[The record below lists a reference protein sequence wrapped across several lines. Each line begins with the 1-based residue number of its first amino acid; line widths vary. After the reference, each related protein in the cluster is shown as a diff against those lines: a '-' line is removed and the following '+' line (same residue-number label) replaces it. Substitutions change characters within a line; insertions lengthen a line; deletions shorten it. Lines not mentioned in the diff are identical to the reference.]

1 MPSSRCAKDASVM
14 GKNAARRNTPA
25 SHSSEGSDQH
35 LPTDST
41 RAQSSPNLFSN
52 NITDETL
59 SLAASQLLQQNHV
72 TFQIDNN
79 RLLELYF
86 ENFWAS
92 CPIVLPY
99 SYLRTRRLKENHG
112 TSVLLLVL
120 QWIGSFYAPWVPSE
134 PYREA
139 ALKALASPTLE
150 RTPFNVQSLMLF
162 ALAEFYHNL
171 KSQARKRLE
180 TAVALALELSM
191 NERDFAHTY
200 GEGDAVLEESWRRTY
215 YMLYI
220 ADQHFAVVTN
230 TPFHS
235 LLAVP
240 NNVDLPCDD
249 EYYESGQ
256 IPPVSTWAEYQLREF
271 AEIEVVYSS
280 MTYLYD
286 AAMVVAFIMNTF
298 IQTAVINEAL
308 VESCDAKFAIW
319 TSLLPSCKKDP
330 LRLNGE
336 VDEIMFMAHMVIA
349 IVMSTIH
356 RPYSSLG
363 YCPGE
368 MSTRGFIAP
377 SPFTLVPK
385 AGRNAHTARVL
396 KATEIATRL
405 LAIPCALEKHNP
417 FTACMTA
424 QMAAVQ
430 VAACIYL
437 LDGHALSIARD
448 RVSLSI
454 GFLKTMGSTWPLG
467 KIMAIEVRTIARLSF
482 SGTSVQHAGSM
493 GVEPVAAEIELP
505 RDELVSPVD
514 PSAQIDIYAGL
525 TLPVDLST
533 TPFGYPS
540 CWD

>member
-1 MPSSRCAKDASVM
+1 F
-14 GKNAARRNTPA
+14 
-25 SHSSEGSDQH
+25 H
-35 LPTDST
+35 
-41 RAQSSPNLFSN
+41 
-52 NITDETL
+52 
-59 SLAASQLLQQNHV
+59 
-72 TFQIDNN
+72 IDND
-79 RLLELYF
+79 RLLELFF
-86 ENFWAS
+86 ENFWPS
-92 CPIVLPY
+92 FPIVLPY
-99 SYLRTRRLKENHG
+99 SYLQTRRLKENHG
-112 TSVLLLVL
+112 MPVLLLVL

-134 PYREA
+134 PYHEA
-139 ALKALASPTLE
+139 ALKAVASPTLE

-162 ALAEFYHNL
+162 ALAEFYCNH

-180 TAVALALELSM
+180 TAVTLALELSM
-191 NERDFAHTY
+191 NERDFAHAY
-200 GEGDAVLEESWRRTY
+200 GEGDPVLEESWRRTY

-220 ADQHFAVVTN
+220 VDQHFAIVTN
-230 TPFHS
+230 TPFHA

-249 EYYESGQ
+249 EYYKCGQ
-256 IPPVSTWAEYQLREF
+256 IPPVSTWAEYQLREL
-271 AEIEVVYSS
+271 AKIEVVYSS
-280 MTYLYD
+280 ITYLYD

-298 IQTAVINEAL
+298 IHTTVINEAL

-330 LRLNGE
+330 LLMNGE
-336 VDEIMFMAHMVIA
+336 VDEVMFMAHMIIA
-349 IVMSTIH
+349 IIMSTIH

-405 LAIPCALEKHNP
+405 LAIPCALERHNL
-417 FTACMTA
+417 FTTCMTA
-424 QMAAVQ
+424 QLAAVQ
-430 VAACIYL
+430 VAACVYL
-437 LDGHALSIARD
+437 LDGHALTIARD

-467 KIMAIEVRTIARLSF
+467 KIVATEVRTIARLSF
-482 SGTSVQHAGSM
+482 SNTSTQHVGSM
-493 GVEPVAAEIELP
+493 GAEPVAAEIEVP
-505 RDELVSPVD
+505 RDEVVSPVD

-525 TLPVDLST
+525 TLPVDLSPA
-533 TPFGYPS
+533 PFGYPS
-540 CWD
+540 YW

>member
-1 MPSSRCAKDASVM
+1 M
-14 GKNAARRNTPA
+14 
-25 SHSSEGSDQH
+25 
-35 LPTDST
+35 
-41 RAQSSPNLFSN
+41 
-52 NITDETL
+52 
-59 SLAASQLLQQNHV
+59 
-72 TFQIDNN
+72 FQIDND
-79 RLLELYF
+79 RLVELYF
-86 ENFWAS
+86 ENFWPS
-92 CPIVLPY
+92 FPIVLPY
-99 SYLRTRRLKENHG
+99 SYLQTRRLKANHG
-112 TSVLLLVL
+112 MPVLLLVL

-139 ALKALASPTLE
+139 ALKAVASPTLE
-150 RTPFNVQSLMLF
+150 RTPFNIQSLMLF
-162 ALAEFYHNL
+162 AIAEFYCNL
-171 KSQARKRLE
+171 KGPARERLE
-180 TAVALALELSM
+180 IAVTLALELSM
-191 NERDFAHTY
+191 NERDFAHAY
-200 GEGDAVLEESWRRTY
+200 GEGDTVLEESWRRTY

-220 ADQHFAVVTN
+220 VDQHFAIITN
-230 TPFHS
+230 TPFHL

-249 EYYESGQ
+249 EYYKSGQ

-280 MTYLYD
+280 ITYLYD
-286 AAMVVAFIMNTF
+286 SAMVVAFIMNTF
-298 IQTAVINEAL
+298 IHTAVINEAL
-308 VESCDAKFAIW
+308 VESCDTKLAIW

-330 LRLNGE
+330 LRANGE
-336 VDEIMFMAHMVIA
+336 VDEIMFMAHMGTA
-349 IVMSTIH
+349 ITMSTIH

-363 YCPGE
+363 FCPGE
-368 MSTRGFIAP
+368 MSTRGFIMP

-405 LAIPCALEKHNP
+405 LAIPCALEKHNL
-417 FTACMTA
+417 FTACMAA

-467 KIMAIEVRTIARLSF
+467 KIMAMEARAIARLSF
-482 SGTSVQHAGSM
+482 SSTNTQYIRPM
-493 GVEPVAAEIELP
+493 QVEPVAAEIELP
-505 RDELVSPVD
+505 RDEVVSPVD
-514 PSAQIDIYAGL
+514 PLAQIDIYAGL

-533 TPFGYPS
+533 IPFGYPS
-540 CWD
+540 CWG